1 MMMGH
6 SVPVFDPDMNPQMQ
20 PRGPRMPSQPHDQNG
35 DNYMVPISRPYNN
48 NNNNSNNPNKRKYS
62 DRDNAGPS
70 FNHSMRENND
80 ENFPESGGTYTIIS
94 FYGNTSWNLLSIKYS
109 TRSFFI

>member
-20 PRGPRMPSQPHDQNG
+20 PRGPRMPTQPHDQNG
-35 DNYMVPISRPYNN
+35 DSYVVPISRPYNN

-62 DRDNAGPS
+62 DRDNAGQS

-80 ENFPESGGTYTIIS
+80 ENFPEGTSKHYFLLWKHVINLS
-94 FYGNTSWNLLSIKYS
+94 FILIKFYS
-109 TRSFFI
+109 Y